1 MSTENVKDILRDLI
15 AIKSLSRHSN
25 EQIVD
30 YLEQFLRPLG
40 FDMVRIKS
48 MDEPDRFNLL
58 CRIGP
63 DRPGGLM
70 LSGHTDVVPVGGQN
84 WQSHPFELVERDG
97 RIYGRGTTDMKG
109 FIAASLIALKQFPLE
124 QLNAPLSLLWTYD
137 EEVGCLGS
145 QQAAPLLKHYFTHLP
160 EAALIGEP
168 TDFGILRMHA
178 GHVTVRVHAKGKGA
192 HSSDPDLGIS
202 AIKAL
207 HRAMQGIFALED
219 KLKSETSYQAHFK
232 RPYVTLNI
240 GEIHGGTA
248 VNIVPDE
255 AHITLGFRP
264 LPDTSIDDMVARINE
279 VAHKELGE
287 SKATITTH
295 LERCSPPMMTK
306 QGSRLEQILKPLAN
320 DTGSS
325 AAQYST
331 DGGNISQHGID
342 CLIFGPGTID
352 IAHQANEWIA
362 HKDLLSATEKLNSI
376 LGRWF
381 T

>member
-1 MSTENVKDILRDLI
+1 M
-15 AIKSLSRHSN
+15 
-25 EQIVD
+25 
-30 YLEQFLRPLG
+30 
-40 FDMVRIKS
+40 
-48 MDEPDRFNLL
+48 
-58 CRIGP
+58 
-63 DRPGGLM
+63 
-70 LSGHTDVVPVGGQN
+70 
-84 WQSHPFELVERDG
+84 
-97 RIYGRGTTDMKG
+97 
-109 FIAASLIALKQFPLE
+109 
-124 QLNAPLSLLWTYD
+124 
-137 EEVGCLGS
+137 
-145 QQAAPLLKHYFTHLP
+145 
-160 EAALIGEP
+160 
-168 TDFGILRMHA
+168 
-178 GHVTVRVHAKGKGA
+178 
-192 HSSDPDLGIS
+192 
-202 AIKAL
+202 
-207 HRAMQGIFALED
+207 
-219 KLKSETSYQAHFK
+219 
-232 RPYVTLNI
+232 TLNI